1 MVHPSAKRRKLAAKV
16 EEINFDTD
24 ARQEYLTGFR
34 KRKLQRQRHAQEV
47 AERKA
52 KEIKRDERRKVRR
65 LFPPKKRKKEC
76 DLTGECYIAFRF
88 ASNERKN
95 TSVRLKSI
103 DGN

>member
-65 LFPPKKRKKEC
+65 LFFPRPPEKKKKKRMRPNRGMLYC
-76 DLTGECYIAFRF
+76 I
-88 ASNERKN
+88 
-95 TSVRLKSI
+95 
-103 DGN
+103 

>member
-1 MVHPSAKRRKLAAKV
+1 MVHPSAKRRKLATKV

-34 KRKLQRQRHAQEV
+34 KRKLQRQRHAQEI

-65 LFPPKKRKKEC
+65 LFPPTQSQQKRMRPNRGI
-76 DLTGECYIAFRF
+76 LYQI
-88 ASNERKN
+88 
-95 TSVRLKSI
+95 
-103 DGN
+103 